1 MKNKEV
7 SKNGVSKP
15 SIELEDFYSY
25 LDPKV
30 VEKIKKT
37 PTDSK
42 ERISNNVRQY
52 EYDVEGAIK
61 ILKSL

>member
-1 MKNKEV
+1 MENKEV
-7 SKNGVSKP
+7 SKSGMSKP

-37 PTDSK
+37 PIDSK
-42 ERISNNVRQY
+42 ERISNNIQQY
-52 EYDVEGAIK
+52 EYDVEGAIN